1 MRILLL
7 SFFLMLPL
15 STSYAE
21 ETQKQGDLDQ
31 FKEWSEVFTSL
42 IELAQTVE
50 QQDTEKNHSKTKTDD
65 HNLSDQIMT
74 EILDSENGTIKQLF
88 NFIMNMVNEER
99 AKKEQ
104 QANTLNAKIKFII
117 SNVQDLGVLNAKIQL
132 ATIKWQPIGS
142 IKIDSEMST
151 YYEELTAS
159 IIDQLSDTD

>member
-1 MRILLL
+1 
-7 SFFLMLPL
+7 MLPL